1 MIDRILVP
9 LDGSACAEAALA
21 IAEMIP
27 SKSVR
32 LLSVESGLTS
42 VNELCPT
49 FQEAKRYLQLAAEPL
64 QRQGRDIDFDVAI
77 GEAGQQIVAFAA
89 NADLV
94 VMGSHGRGAT
104 ASLLLGSVANWVAR
118 NAPVPTLIVRGGQQP
133 AAALSLA
140 RIVVALDGSSLA
152 ETALPIAADLASDLG
167 LPLHL
172 VRVVDFDIVRAAV
185 EAGVAAANAYA
196 RAQAET
202 VRLAEEYLS
211 ARVQN
216 MRNRDL
222 QATSE
227 VRIGAPARA
236 LLDVIRTSDMA
247 VVTTRE
253 RGEVARWFLGS
264 VAEELVRHAAGPVL
278 LVRAPATDV
287 KRQSHD
293 NLADTDARNAGRV

>member
-21 IAEMIP
+21 VAEMIP
-27 SKSVR
+27 SRRVR
-32 LLSVESGLTS
+32 LLTVESGLTPLD
-42 VNELCPT
+42 ELCQT

-64 QRQGRDIDFDVAI
+64 RRQGRDVETDVAV
-77 GEAGQQIVAFAA
+77 GEAGQQIVSFAA
-89 NADLV
+89 TADLV

-104 ASLLLGSVANWVAR
+104 ASLLLGSVAMWVAR

-133 AAALSLA
+133 AATPSLA
-140 RIVVALDGSSLA
+140 RILVALDGSSLA

-172 VRVVDFDIVRAAV
+172 VRVVDFDLVRATV

-196 RAQAET
+196 KSQAET

-211 ARVQN
+211 ARVQGL
-216 MRNRDL
+216 RNSDL

-227 VRIGAPARA
+227 VRTGAPARA

-253 RGEVARWFLGS
+253 RGGVARWFLGS

-278 LVRAPATDV
+278 LVRAPVADV
-287 KRQSHD
+287 RRQSPD
-293 NLADTDARNAGRV
+293 DLVDTRA